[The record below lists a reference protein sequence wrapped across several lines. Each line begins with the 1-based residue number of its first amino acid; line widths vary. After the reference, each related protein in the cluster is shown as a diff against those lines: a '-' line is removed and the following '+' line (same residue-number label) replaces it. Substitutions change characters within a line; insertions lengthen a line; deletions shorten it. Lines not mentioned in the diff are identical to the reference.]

1 VQVFFQEKQD
11 WNNNIILIIIVII
24 TGCRKAD
31 NKRYMTYDTM
41 HDLHW
46 KTGRQAARLI

>member
-1 VQVFFQEKQD
+1 
-11 WNNNIILIIIVII
+11 
-24 TGCRKAD
+24 
-31 NKRYMTYDTM
+31 MM